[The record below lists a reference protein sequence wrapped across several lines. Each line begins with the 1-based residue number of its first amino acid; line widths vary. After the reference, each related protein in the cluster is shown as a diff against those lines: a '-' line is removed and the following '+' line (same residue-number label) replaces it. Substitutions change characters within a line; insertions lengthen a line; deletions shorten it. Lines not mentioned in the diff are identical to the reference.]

1 MEKKENGGESLI
13 ASIEKDALAEADSIL
28 ADAQKLADEQK
39 AYGEKQVGI
48 ILKKA
53 QEQAVQQSEAV
64 KKRILAGLDIEVKRK
79 VMRAQDSLLNMV
91 LDRVEEELHV
101 LVRDKRYRDIL
112 LNWVVEAAI
121 GLNADAAVIGVSGD
135 EVAFINKTFLAEAG
149 EKVKLYTDRRVVLS
163 FSTTTQNRLQGII
176 LTAKDGRTAFNNQV
190 KTRIAR
196 RQREIRKRI
205 YDMLFG
211 EEEKEQ

>member
-1 MEKKENGGESLI
+1 MEETENGRKSLI
-13 ASIEKDALAEADSIL
+13 ASIEKDAQAEADTIL

-39 AYGEKQVGI
+39 AYGEKQAGM

-53 QEQAVQQSEAV
+53 QKQAAQQSEAV
-64 KKRILAGLDIEVKRK
+64 KKKILAGIDIEVKRK

-91 LDRVEEELHV
+91 LDRVEEQLHA
-101 LVRDKRYRDIL
+101 LVRDKHYRDIL

-121 GLNADAAVIGVSGD
+121 GLNTDAAVISASGD
-135 EVAFINKTFLAEAG
+135 ELAFINKTFLAEA
-149 EKVKLYTDRRVVLS
+149 EKKVKSYTGRRVALS
-163 FSTTTQNRLQGII
+163 LSTTPQNRLQGIN

-190 KTRIAR
+190 RTRIAR

-211 EEEKEQ
+211 KEEKG